1 MSGTFRSLRH
11 HNYRVW
17 AAGAIVSNVG
27 TWMQRTAQD
36 WLVLAELTDHKASAV
51 GIVIGLQF
59 APQLLLLPFTGYA
72 ADNFDR
78 RKILLATQ
86 AGMGLLALGLGLL
99 VVTGLARLWIVDVFA
114 FLLGCV
120 AAFDAPARQTF
131 VSELVDEDNLA
142 NAVALNSTSFNAGRL
157 IGPAVAGV
165 LIAAVGSGP
174 VFLINAASYVAVI
187 GSLCLM
193 RRAQFRLTD
202 RGTGARG
209 GIVEGW
215 RYVTGRRDLV
225 VAMVIMFL
233 IGTFGFNFAIYIS
246 TMSLK
251 IFHKGAD
258 GYGFLTSVMAVGS
271 VIGALLSAGRDRP
284 QWNFVMVGLAVFGV
298 GCSLAAISG
307 NFLVYGLTLALVG
320 IAAQTVTTS
329 IVGLVQL
336 SSDPLMRGRVM
347 ALLMAI
353 SLGGTPLGGPIVG
366 WIADRFGPRWAMSVG
381 AAAGFSA
388 LFVGLHYLRVVA
400 ARQRAGEPLETLS

>member
-11 HNYRVW
+11 YNYRVW
-17 AAGAIVSNVG
+17 AGGAIVSNVG

-78 RKILLATQ
+78 RKVLLVTQ
-86 AGMGLLALGLGLL
+86 ACMGVLALGLGLL
-99 VVTGLARLWIVDVFA
+99 TVMGMARLWIVDIFA
-114 FLLGCV
+114 FLLGCA

-131 VSELVDEDNLA
+131 VSELVDEADLA

-165 LIAAVGSGP
+165 LIALVGSGP
-174 VFLINAASYVAVI
+174 VFLINAASYAAVI

-193 RRAQFRLTD
+193 RSADFRRSD
-202 RGTGARG
+202 RGGGARG
-209 GIVEGW
+209 GLAAGW
-215 RYVTGRRDLV
+215 HYVVGRPDLV
-225 VAMVIMFL
+225 AAMVMMFL

-251 IFHKGAD
+251 IFHRGAD
-258 GYGFLTSVMAVGS
+258 GYGMLTSIMAVGS

-284 QWNFVMVGLAVFGV
+284 RWNFVMIGLAMFGI
-298 GCSLAAISG
+298 GCGLAAVA
-307 NFLVYGLTLALVG
+307 NNYWLYGLLLAIVG

-329 IVGLVQL
+329 IVGLVQM

-353 SLGGTPLGGPIVG
+353 SLGGTPIGGPLVG
-366 WIADRFGPRWAMSVG
+366 WIADRFGPRWGMSVG
-381 AAAGFSA
+381 AAAGIAA
-388 LFVGLHYLRVVA
+388 LLVGLRYMRAAA
-400 ARQRAGEPLETLS
+400 ARQDDGEPAQA

>member
-86 AGMGLLALGLGLL
+86 ICMGLLALGLGLL
-99 VVTGLARLWIVDVFA
+99 VVTGSVRLWIVDVFA

-131 VSELVDEDNLA
+131 VSELVDEENLG

-174 VFLINAASYVAVI
+174 VFLINAASYVAVV
-187 GSLCLM
+187 GSLCMM
-193 RRAQFRLTD
+193 RRAEFRLTD

-215 RYVTGRRDLV
+215 NYVMGRPDLV

-251 IFHKGAD
+251 IFHRGAD

-271 VIGALLSAGRDRP
+271 VIGALLSAGRERP
-284 QWNFVMVGLAVFGV
+284 QWNFVMIGLATFGL
-298 GCSLAAISG
+298 GCGLAAISS
-307 NFLVYGLTLALVG
+307 NYFFYGFTLALVG

-353 SLGGTPLGGPIVG
+353 SLGGTPVGGPIVG

-381 AAAGFSA
+381 AAAGISA
-388 LFVGLHYLRVVA
+388 LFVGLHYLRGVA
-400 ARQRAGEPLETLS
+400 ARQRAGETLETLS

>member
-78 RKILLATQ
+78 RKLLLTTQ
-86 AGMGLLALGLGLL
+86 IAMGLLALGLGLL
-99 VVTGLARLWIVDVFA
+99 VVTGAVRLWTVDVFA
-114 FLLGCV
+114 FLLGCA

-131 VSELVDEDNLA
+131 VSELVHEEDLG

-187 GSLCLM
+187 WSLLLI
-193 RRAQFRLTD
+193 RRGEIRQTD

-209 GIVEGW
+209 GIADGW
-215 RYVTGRRDLV
+215 RYVIGRPDLV
-225 VAMVIMFL
+225 AAMVIMFL

-251 IFHKGAD
+251 IFHRGAD
-258 GYGFLTSVMAVGS
+258 GYGFLTSVMAIGS
-271 VIGALLSAGRDRP
+271 IIGALLSAGREKP
-284 QWNFVMVGLAVFGV
+284 QWNFVMLGLAVFGV
-298 GCSLAAISG
+298 GCGLAAIS
-307 NFLVYGLTLALVG
+307 NHYLLYGLILAVVG

-336 SSDPLMRGRVM
+336 GSDPLMRGRVM

-353 SLGGTPLGGPIVG
+353 SLGGTPIGSPIVG
-366 WIADRFGPRWAMSVG
+366 WIADHFGPRWAMAVG
-381 AAAGFSA
+381 ASAGISA
-388 LFVGLHYLRVVA
+388 LIVGLLYLRAAA
-400 ARQRAGEPLETLS
+400 ARTLAIESLEALP